1 MPGPWSGS
9 WSGLVSKSSTPK
21 SVSML
26 VSVLSILA
34 DDSGMLLGVAFV
46 LAYADRG
53 FSVRIAK
60 ASMIERIRL
69 LLRLKCLNGIF
80 IAFSSFLKFCPNVW
94 TFCRES
100 VVHPY
105 GMY

>member
-21 SVSML
+21 SVSMSML
-26 VSVLSILA
+26 VSVLLMLA

-69 LLRLKCLNGIF
+69 LFLLKCLNKY
-80 IAFSSFLKFCPNVW
+80 S
-94 TFCRES
+94 
-100 VVHPY
+100 
-105 GMY
+105 